1 MYKNILKAVEGIE
14 IFPLV
19 SLAIFFI
26 FFVGLS
32 VYVFT
37 SRKEY
42 IKMMSQIPL
51 QNENECVVT
60 EEEYRS

>member
-51 QNENECVVT
+51 QNENECVET

>member
-42 IKMMSQIPL
+42 IKMMSGIPL
-51 QNENECVVT
+51 QNENECIVT

>member
-1 MYKNILKAVEGIE
+1 MYKNILKAVEGIQL
-14 IFPLV
+14 FPLI
-19 SLAIFFI
+19 SLLIFFI

-32 VYVFT
+32 IYVFT